1 MKARR
6 RAVRRISR
14 GGPRQRRSSARR
26 RLDEQRQPTQSA
38 VISSYSEL
46 QSEFRATKE
55 SVSMIKLPPDL
66 VVGDSRAGVSRADL
80 PKFNL
85 IQKSARFQETILK
98 LLSTCE
104 ASDPPV
110 SDVTTVALAHLRC
123 LQEEYTN
130 LLVSSQFDEGTS
142 KLLARLQQNP
152 AAFPPNALEDLHRA
166 VSIAGARPPRQVSS
180 AAPPRGRGL
189 PSPPVLPSPPGLPA
203 PPGFAEP
210 AGIYFQVAPCASNV
224 GFTK

>member
-1 MKARR
+1 MAEKDSDGLADSVSQLSARFDRLESLVTECLTREKPAVGQCAASAAEDYDNAGRR
-6 RAVRRISR
+6 RVVD
-14 GGPRQRRSSARR
+14 
-26 RLDEQRQPTQSA
+26 LDEQRRPTQSA

-46 QSEFRATKE
+46 QSEFRAIKE
-55 SVSMIKLPPDL
+55 SVSKIKLPSDL

-110 SDVTTVALAHLRC
+110 SDITTVALAHLLY

-142 KLLARLQQNP
+142 
-152 AAFPPNALEDLHRA
+152 
-166 VSIAGARPPRQVSS
+166 
-180 AAPPRGRGL
+180 
-189 PSPPVLPSPPGLPA
+189 
-203 PPGFAEP
+203 
-210 AGIYFQVAPCASNV
+210 
-224 GFTK
+224 